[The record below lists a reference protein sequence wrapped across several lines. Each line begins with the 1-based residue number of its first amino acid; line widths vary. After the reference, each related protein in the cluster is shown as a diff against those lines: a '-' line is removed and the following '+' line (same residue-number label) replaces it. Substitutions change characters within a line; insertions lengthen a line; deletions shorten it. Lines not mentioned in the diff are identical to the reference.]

1 MPDDDGHNVIASVW
15 VPTLE
20 EREQIANGMN
30 VRLLVW
36 GTTIQPFAMDITD
49 EKLGRRRNG
58 ELHQGPQ
65 EGSGG

>member
-58 ELHQGPQ
+58 ELHQGQ
-65 EGSGG
+65 EEGSGG